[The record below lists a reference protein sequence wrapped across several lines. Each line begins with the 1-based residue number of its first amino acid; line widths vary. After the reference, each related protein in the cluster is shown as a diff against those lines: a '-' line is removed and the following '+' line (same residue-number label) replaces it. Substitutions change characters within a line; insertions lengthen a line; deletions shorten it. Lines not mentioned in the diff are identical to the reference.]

1 MTRSKEERMRAI
13 LDLME
18 ERYGKED
25 ASNQGL
31 NDPFRTLIG
40 CVLSHRTRDENS
52 SRAAQNLFED
62 VEGPGD
68 ILRMAPEEL
77 KTRIRCS
84 GFYNQKARNIRAICE
99 TLVEEHGGIVPRD
112 RDALID
118 LHGVGPKTADIVL
131 SHAFASP
138 AIAVDVHVA
147 TVARRL
153 GLVESDAGPERVKE
167 VLEGLVSPAEYRFV
181 DNAFVRHGKEFCRT
195 RNPRCSECFISSFC
209 DYYQQISR
217 GS

>member
-1 MTRSKEERMRAI
+1 MTRSKEERMRVI

-18 ERYGKED
+18 EHYGKED
-25 ASNQGL
+25 SSNQGL

-84 GFYNQKARNIRAICE
+84 GFYNQKARNIRTICQI
-99 TLVEEHGGIVPRD
+99 LVDKYSGVVPRD
-112 RDALID
+112 REALID

-153 GLVESDAGPERVKE
+153 GLVESEASPERVKE
-167 VLEGLVSPAEYRFV
+167 VLESLVPPVEYMFV
-181 DNAFVRHGKEFCRT
+181 DNAFVRHGKEFCST
-195 RNPRCSECFISSFC
+195 RNPRCSDCFINSMCEYF
-209 DYYQQISR
+209 QQS
-217 GS
+217 GTS

>member
-1 MTRSKEERMRAI
+1 MIRSKEERMRVI
-13 LDLME
+13 LGLME
-18 ERYGKED
+18 ERYGKMD
-25 ASNQGL
+25 SLNRGL
-31 NDPFRTLIG
+31 NDPFKTLIG

-52 SRAAQNLFED
+52 SRAARNLFEG
-62 VEGPGD
+62 VEGPVD
-68 ILRMAPEEL
+68 ILRMTPEEL

-84 GFYNQKARNIRAICE
+84 GFYNQKARNIRAICR
-99 TLVEEHGGIVPRD
+99 TLMEEHGGVVPSD

-131 SHAFASP
+131 SHAFATP

-153 GLVESDAGPERVKE
+153 GLVESGASPEWVKE
-167 VLEGLVSPAEYRFV
+167 VLERLVPPAEYRFV

-195 RNPRCSECFISSFC
+195 RNPRCSDCFINRMCEYF
-209 DYYQQISR
+209 QQIGTS
-217 GS
+217 

>member
-1 MTRSKEERMRAI
+1 MRAI

-25 ASNQGL
+25 SSNRGL

-68 ILRMAPEEL
+68 ILRMAPGEL

>member
-1 MTRSKEERMRAI
+1 MTRSKKEKMRAI

-25 ASNQGL
+25 ISNQGL

-68 ILRMAPEEL
+68 VLRMAPEEL

-84 GFYNQKARNIRAICE
+84 GFYNQKARNIRAICQ
-99 TLVEEHGGIVPRD
+99 TLVEEHGGLVPRD

-131 SHAFASP
+131 SHAFATP

-153 GLVESDAGPERVKE
+153 SLVESDASPERVKE
-167 VLEGLVSPAEYRFV
+167 VLESLVPSAEYRFV
-181 DNAFVRHGKEFCRT
+181 DNAFVRHGKEFCRA
-195 RNPRCSECFISSFC
+195 RNPRCSDCFINNMCEYF
-209 DYYQQISR
+209 QQIRS
-217 GS
+217 S

>member
-1 MTRSKEERMRAI
+1 MRAI

-18 ERYGKED
+18 ERYDKGD
-25 ASNQGL
+25 GSDQDL
-31 NDPFRTLIG
+31 IDPFRTLIG

-68 ILRMAPEEL
+68 ILRMTPEEL

-84 GFYNQKARNIRAICE
+84 GFYNQKARNIRAICQ
-99 TLVEEHGGIVPRD
+99 TLVEEHGGIVPSD
-112 RDALID
+112 RDALIE

-131 SHAFASP
+131 SHAFATP

-153 GLVESDAGPERVKE
+153 GLVESDASPEQVKE
-167 VLEGLVSPAEYRFV
+167 VLERLVPPAEYRFV

-195 RNPRCSECFISSFC
+195 RNPRCSNCFITRMCEYF
-209 DYYQQISR
+209 QQIGTS
-217 GS
+217 

>member
-1 MTRSKEERMRAI
+1 MTRSMEGKMRDI

-25 ASNQGL
+25 RSNQGSD
-31 NDPFRTLIG
+31 DPFRTLIA

-52 SRAAQNLFED
+52 SRAARNLFEG

-77 KTRIRCS
+77 RTRIRCS
-84 GFYNQKARNIRAICE
+84 GFYNQKAENIRAICQ
-99 TLVEEHGGIVPRD
+99 TLVEEYDGVVPRD
-112 RDALID
+112 REALIG

-131 SHAFASP
+131 SHAFACP
-138 AIAVDVHVA
+138 AIAVDVHVM

-153 GLVESDAGPERVKE
+153 GLVEPDAGPERIKG
-167 VLEGLVSPAEYRFV
+167 VLENLVPPAEYGFV
-181 DNAFVRHGKEFCRT
+181 DNAFVRHGKELCRT
-195 RNPRCSECFISSFC
+195 GNPRCGDCFLGGVCEYF
-209 DYYQQISR
+209 QANR
-217 GS
+217 

>member
-1 MTRSKEERMRAI
+1 MRAI

-25 ASNQGL
+25 DSNQGL
-31 NDPFRTLIG
+31 NDPFRTLIS

-62 VEGPGD
+62 VEGPCD
-68 ILRMAPEEL
+68 ILRMAPREL

-84 GFYNQKARNIRAICE
+84 GFYNQKARNIRAICQI
-99 TLVEEHGGIVPRD
+99 LVDKYSGVVPRD
-112 RDALID
+112 REALID

-153 GLVESDAGPERVKE
+153 GLVESDADPERVKG
-167 VLEGLVSPAEYRFV
+167 VLESLVPPAEYRFV

-195 RNPRCSECFISSFC
+195 RNQRCSDCFINRMCEYF
-209 DYYQQISR
+209 QQIRIS
-217 GS
+217 

>member
-1 MTRSKEERMRAI
+1 MTRSKGERMRAI

-31 NDPFRTLIG
+31 IDPFRTLIS

-84 GFYNQKARNIRAICE
+84 GFYNQKTRNIRAICK
-99 TLVEEHGGIVPRD
+99 TLVEEYGGLVPRD

-131 SHAFASP
+131 SYAFASP
-138 AIAVDVHVA
+138 AIAVDVHVT

-153 GLVESDAGPERVKE
+153 GLVESEASPKRVKE
-167 VLEGLVSPAEYRFV
+167 VLERLVPPVEYRFV

-195 RNPRCSECFISSFC
+195 RNPRCSDCFINSMCEYF
-209 DYYQQISR
+209 QQIGIS
-217 GS
+217 

>member
-18 ERYGKED
+18 ERYGKVDE
-25 ASNQGL
+25 SNQGL

-77 KTRIRCS
+77 KMRIRCS
-84 GFYNQKARNIRAICE
+84 GFYNQKARNIRAICQI
-99 TLVEEHGGIVPRD
+99 LVDKYSGVVPRD
-112 RDALID
+112 REALID

-131 SHAFASP
+131 SHSFASP

-153 GLVESDAGPERVKE
+153 GLVESDANPERVKE
-167 VLEGLVSPAEYRFV
+167 VLESLVPPAEYRFV

-195 RNPRCSECFISSFC
+195 RNPICTDCFINNMCEYFQ
-209 DYYQQISR
+209 D
-217 GS
+217 

>member
-1 MTRSKEERMRAI
+1 MTRSKEERMQAI
-13 LDLME
+13 LDLIE

-31 NDPFRTLIG
+31 IDPFRTLIG

-62 VEGPGD
+62 IEGPVD
-68 ILRMAPEEL
+68 ILRMAPEKL

-84 GFYNQKARNIRAICE
+84 GFYNQKARTIRAICR
-99 TLVEEHGGIVPRD
+99 TLVEEHGGVVPSD

-153 GLVESDAGPERVKE
+153 GLVESDASPERVKE
-167 VLEGLVSPAEYRFV
+167 VLERLVPPAEYRFV

-195 RNPRCSECFISSFC
+195 RTPRCSDCFINSMCEYF
-209 DYYQQISR
+209 QQIGIS
-217 GS
+217 